1 MNKKIVFIFAII
13 CIIVFSI
20 FYYIFFISGNN
31 IIRNQKEFI
40 EDIFEDLECYGAD
53 IDVTITSNKNENKY
67 NMKQLVDG
75 EDSKLIINSPEN
87 VKGLEIEIKDDN
99 LKIIN
104 EKTNMEKVYENYKK
118 IINNSLF
125 ISTFIEE
132 YDEFPN
138 QIQENEDEIIVEVN
152 LEKNNN
158 TYIKFKELYL
168 DKETGLPRKLLIK
181 DNNQKINT
189 SIIYNDIK
197 IK

>member
-40 EDIFEDLECYGAD
+40 EDIFEDLECYEAD